1 MQVSPSVSQAFFWI
15 AVVKKV
21 LAPWRRVYSVR
32 AFFQACGA
40 GGSGLRASKTFF
52 LCHGGFEAGL

>member
-21 LAPWRRVYSVR
+21 LAPGRRVYSVR
-32 AFFQACGA
+32 AFFQASGA

-52 LCHGGFEAGL
+52 LRHGGFEASL